1 MEEPLPEGGSCL
13 LGSINL
19 AQFEKDGKVDW
30 DSLKFTVKN
39 AVIYLN
45 EVLDEGL
52 ELHPLEYQRESV
64 RNYRQIGLG
73 VMGWADLLIK
83 LKIRYG
89 SEESLKLADNIG
101 EFIVSCALESSM
113 ELAKEFGPAPRF
125 SGAVLD
131 SPFLNSH
138 VTDKLYED
146 IRKYGL
152 RNSQLLTVAPTGSTS
167 TMLGVSGG
175 MEPIFANSYMRK
187 TESLHGQEYWYKV
200 YTPIVEEYMQENN
213 IDNEADLPSWFVT
226 APMIPY
232 KERIAMQAAW
242 QKHIDASISS
252 TVNLPEY
259 TTVKDVFNLYYEAW
273 KQGLK
278 GITVYRDGCDRAGIL
293 VNNEE
298 EAPPKE
304 ETRPLQVLNRGDVV
318 QVYDD
323 VVGRKHKLVT
333 GCGSLHATAFF
344 DPVDGELC
352 ETFLSKGSEGGCNSW
367 MVFGSR
373 MISYAMRLGGTVEGI
388 VDQAKSCP
396 SCVSYM
402 VRRGTKHD
410 VSPGNCCPAAVG
422 IALQEMANQ
431 IKEELIDDDYSEE
444 EIVNEAVPRVFDIPE
459 PRCKTCEEQ
468 NAMKELTDFLS
479 GVTNLKNEVENSNLG
494 ICPKCGQRT
503 YVAEGGCGHCI
514 NDDCGYS
521 RCD

>member
-1 MEEPLPEGGSCL
+1 M
-13 LGSINL
+13 

-30 DSLKFTVKN
+30 GSLKFTVKN

-152 RNSQLLTVAPTGSTS
+152 RNLQLLTVAPTGSTS

-213 IDNEADLPSWFVT
+213 IDNEADLPS
-226 APMIPY
+226 
-232 KERIAMQAAW
+232 
-242 QKHIDASISS
+242 
-252 TVNLPEY
+252 
-259 TTVKDVFNLYYEAW
+259 
-273 KQGLK
+273 
-278 GITVYRDGCDRAGIL
+278 
-293 VNNEE
+293 
-298 EAPPKE
+298 
-304 ETRPLQVLNRGDVV
+304 
-318 QVYDD
+318 
-323 VVGRKHKLVT
+323 
-333 GCGSLHATAFF
+333 
-344 DPVDGELC
+344 
-352 ETFLSKGSEGGCNSW
+352 
-367 MVFGSR
+367 
-373 MISYAMRLGGTVEGI
+373 
-388 VDQAKSCP
+388 
-396 SCVSYM
+396 
-402 VRRGTKHD
+402 
-410 VSPGNCCPAAVG
+410 
-422 IALQEMANQ
+422 
-431 IKEELIDDDYSEE
+431 
-444 EIVNEAVPRVFDIPE
+444 
-459 PRCKTCEEQ
+459 
-468 NAMKELTDFLS
+468 
-479 GVTNLKNEVENSNLG
+479 
-494 ICPKCGQRT
+494 
-503 YVAEGGCGHCI
+503 
-514 NDDCGYS
+514 
-521 RCD
+521 